1 MTTAVQV
8 LLSVGASILPVA
20 VFLGGLVVL
29 DSYKLVRRN
38 DVLLSLAVGAVA
50 AFASLAVYKAVLAL
64 SGIALETYIR
74 YVAPL
79 VEESLKA
86 AYIIVLLRRK
96 SVGFLVDAG
105 IIGFALGAGF
115 AIVENTTY
123 VMELASASPA
133 VWIVRG
139 FGTAVMHGG
148 TTALVAIVA
157 KSVADARSTEN
168 MLIALPGLGIAA
180 VLHSF
185 FNHFFFTP
193 IINTAVILLGIPL
206 ALGGA
211 FMESEKRTQEWLGA
225 GFDSDANLLAT
236 ILKGNVAQTP
246 VGQFLDSL
254 QQRFTPEVVV
264 DLLCYLRLH
273 CELAIQAKGVLM
285 MRSTGF
291 DVPLDPTVSD
301 KFKELTYLEHSIGAT
316 GKLALRPIIRS
327 SSQDVWQLRVL
338 QA

>member
-1 MTTAVQV
+1 
-8 LLSVGASILPVA
+8 
-20 VFLGGLVVL
+20 L
-29 DSYKLVRRN
+29 DITS
-38 DVLLSLAVGAVA
+38 
-50 AFASLAVYKAVLAL
+50 
-64 SGIALETYIR
+64 
-74 YVAPL
+74 
-79 VEESLKA
+79 
-86 AYIIVLLRRK
+86 
-96 SVGFLVDAG
+96 